1 MGILEQLELDYELEE
16 IERFLYFFRSLCDI
30 LEPLIVKL
38 SSDSL
43 KYKEALKDLEQNI
56 HNVVWAA
63 KRLNLDEIV
72 NFCTFCEEIMQEAV
86 KFDGPA
92 SDEFVDWMFLV
103 GEQLDRYC
111 SDYEKNA
118 SFLSV
123 FNPQIA
129 NVPDKISK

>member
-16 IERFLYFFRSLCDI
+16 IERFLYFFRSLCDV

-43 KYKEALKDLEQNI
+43 KYKEALKDLGQNI

-63 KRLNLDEIV
+63 KRLNLDEIA
-72 NFCTFCEEIMQEAV
+72 NFCTFCEEIMQEAA

-111 SDYEKNA
+111 SDYEKNT
-118 SFLSV
+118 SFLSM

-129 NVPDKISK
+129 NVPDKISQ

>member
-16 IERFLYFFRSLCDI
+16 IERFLYFFRSLCDV

-63 KRLNLDEIV
+63 KRLNLDEIA
-72 NFCTFCEEIMQEAV
+72 NFCTFCEEIMQEAA

-92 SDEFVDWMFLV
+92 SEEFTDWMLLISDQF
-103 GEQLDRYC
+103 EKYC
-111 SDYEKNA
+111 CSYENDDA
-118 SFLSV
+118 VLAI
-123 FNPQIA
+123 FNPLIA
-129 NVPDKISK
+129 NVPDKISQ